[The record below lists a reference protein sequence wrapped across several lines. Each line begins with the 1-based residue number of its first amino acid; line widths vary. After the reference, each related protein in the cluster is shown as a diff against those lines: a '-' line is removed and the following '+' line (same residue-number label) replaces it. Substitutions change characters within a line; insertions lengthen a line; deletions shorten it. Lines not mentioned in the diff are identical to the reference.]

1 MSCSSSLFRMEV
13 FPLEAED
20 GPGHRMLERA
30 RLALEPELGQKIH
43 TVRKA
48 KAYTLDGLSCG
59 EKGKEE
65 ALFLFRQHVLYDPLL
80 QSACLADGEGNI
92 LAGQRPSG
100 TDWGANWYVEV
111 AFRPGVTDNEGK
123 TAAQTAWL
131 ALNALARMDSRADGE
146 EEGKEGSLL
155 AANEQPVQHH
165 TQLGT
170 QLGTQGGMQ
179 QNAVEKPRVY
189 TSLIYSIE
197 GDLTRAEVELLASS
211 VLANDLIERVRIKD
225 AAEWQ
230 KGFTAQS
237 SAVVASACHEVRVV
251 PLSEMDDAALM
262 ALSRDGVLALSLEEM
277 RTIRDWFQLPQTKA
291 LRAPHFASMPEAVG
305 NPTDVE
311 LEMLAQTWSEHCKH
325 KIFAA
330 KVQYTDTTTGKT
342 ETINSLYKSCI
353 QAVTAQIRYRL
364 GPWEN
369 GQGDFCRSVFKD
381 NAGVVAFND
390 AYDICIKVETHNSP
404 SALDPY
410 GGALTGIVGVNRDP
424 MGTGMGA
431 ELVCNTDVFCFASP
445 FRDIAKNPLP
455 PRLLH
460 PRRIMEGVAEGVE
473 HGGNKSGVPTV
484 NGSIVFDERYLGKPL
499 VYCGTVGLLPASLHG
514 KPGYEKKACVGD
526 AIVMVGGRIGK
537 DGIHGATFSSE
548 ELHEGSP
555 ATAVQIGDPITQRK
569 MYDFLLRARDTGLYN
584 AITDNGAGGL
594 SSSIGE
600 MAEDTNGASIDL
612 AMAPLKYDGLRPWE
626 ILLSEAQERMTLA
639 VPKEKLEDFCRL
651 ANHMDVEATCLGTYT
666 DSGLF
671 YATYAGNPCACLS
684 MEFLHKGLPQATL
697 EAVWEGAPGTA
708 DIELEPRL
716 NAQNQEAL
724 LLNMLGRLNICSK
737 ENIIRQYDH
746 EVKGGSVIK
755 PLCGVEKDAPADAAV
770 LRPVLGKPE
779 AIVLSH
785 GICPKFSDA
794 DTYWMAANAIDEAV
808 RNAVAVGADP
818 DRMAGVDNFCWPDP
832 VYAEKTPDGRHKMA
846 QLVRACKAL
855 AHFCAGFGVPC
866 VSGKDSMKNDY
877 TGGGAKISIPPTL
890 LFSILGYMPDAKKAI
905 SSDFKAPDH
914 IVYILGETKR
924 ELGGSEIAGHLGI
937 TLHRVPQVDEVSA
950 LARYR
955 ALHKAIN
962 LGLVSAC
969 HDLSDGGLAVALAE
983 MCIGGRLGAGVDI
996 ARVPA
1001 TEDINLTELLYAESA
1016 SRLLVTVPQKHIEAF
1031 EALFAGQ
1038 VFAKIGITTL
1048 DPVLHVDAVTD
1059 RHHHIFTTRMEDM
1072 VEAFKKPLGA

>member
-1 MSCSSSLFRMEV
+1 MLSSSALFRMEV
-13 FPLEAED
+13 FPREAQD
-20 GPGHRMLERA
+20 GPGHRVLERV
-30 RLALEPELGQKIH
+30 RLASDPALGQKIRV
-43 TVRKA
+43 VRKA
-48 KAYTLDGLSCG
+48 RAFTLDGLG
-59 EKGKEE
+59 DGAKAMDE
-65 ALFLFRQHVLYDPLL
+65 ALFLYEQAVLFDPLL
-80 QSACLADGEGNI
+80 QSACLTNAQGHI
-92 LAGQRPSG
+92 LAGTRPA
-100 TDWGANWYVEV
+100 GADWYVEV
-111 AFRPGVTDNEGK
+111 SFRPGVTDNEGK

-131 ALNALARMDSRADGE
+131 ALNARARGFGQKKQE
-146 EEGKEGSLL
+146 ESPSVSGQAGSLL
-155 AANEQPVQHH
+155 EAKNHSPHPH
-165 TQLGT
+165 PLPDT
-170 QLGTQGGMQ
+170 
-179 QNAVEKPRVY
+179 VEKPQIY
-189 TSLIYSIE
+189 TSVIYAIE
-197 GDLTRAEVELLASS
+197 GDLTREEIDFLALS

-225 AAEWQ
+225 AHGWEL
-230 KGFTAQS
+230 GFTAQS
-237 SAVVASACHEVRVV
+237 SAVVASACHDVRVI
-251 PLSEMDDAALM
+251 PLTKMDDAALM

-277 RTIRDWFQLPQTKA
+277 RTIQNWFRLPQTQA
-291 LRAPHFASMPEAVG
+291 LRAPHFSAIPEAVG

-330 KVQYTDTTTGKT
+330 EVEYTDKTANPAGKT
-342 ETINSLYKSCI
+342 ETINSLYKTYI

-369 GQGDFCRSVFKD
+369 GHGDFCRSVFKD

-390 AYDICIKVETHNSP
+390 AWDVCIKVETHNSP

-445 FRDIAKNPLP
+445 FRDTAKNPLP

-499 VYCGTVGLLPASLHG
+499 VYCGTVGLLPAHLHG
-514 KPGYEKKACVGD
+514 RPGYEKKACVGD
-526 AIVMVGGRIGK
+526 SIVMVGGRIGK

-569 MYDFLLRARDTGLYN
+569 MYDFLLRARDKGLYN

-594 SSSIGE
+594 SSSVGE
-600 MAEDTNGASIDL
+600 MAEDTNGASLDL
-612 AMAPLKYDGLRPWE
+612 ALAPLKYDGLRPWE
-626 ILLSEAQERMTLA
+626 VLLSEAQERMTLA
-639 VPKEKLEDFCRL
+639 VPPEKLEEFCRL
-651 ANHMDVEATCLGTYT
+651 ASHMDVEATCLGSYT

-684 MEFLHKGLPQATL
+684 MEFLHKGLPQAKL
-697 EAVWEGAPGTA
+697 EAVWEGAPGIA
-708 DIELEPRL
+708 DMELEPRL
-716 NAQNQEAL
+716 NVQNQEAL

-770 LRPVLGKPE
+770 LRPVLGGQE

-794 DTYWMAANAIDEAV
+794 DTYWMAANAIDEAI
-808 RNAVAVGADP
+808 RNAVATGADP

-832 VYAEKTPDGRHKMA
+832 VYSEKTPDGRHKMA

-855 AHFCAGFGVPC
+855 AHFCTGFGVPC

-877 TGGGAKISIPPTL
+877 TGGGEKISIPPTL
-890 LFSILGYMPDAKKAI
+890 LFSVLGYMADAGKAV
-905 SSDFKAPDH
+905 SSDFKAPGH
-914 IVYILGETKR
+914 MVYLLGETKR
-924 ELGGSEIAGHLGI
+924 ELGGSEIASHLGL

-955 ALHKAIN
+955 TLFKAIN
-962 LGLVSAC
+962 SGLVSAC

-983 MCIGGRLGAGVDI
+983 MCIGGRLGAAVDI
-996 ARVPA
+996 ARVPVA
-1001 TEDINLTELLYAESA
+1001 EEINLTELLYAESA
-1016 SRLLVTVPQKHIEAF
+1016 SRLLVSVAPKNQAAF
-1031 EALFAGQ
+1031 EDLFAGQ
-1038 VFAKIGITTL
+1038 IVGKIGMTTQ
-1048 DPVLHVDAVTD
+1048 DPVLHLDAVTD
-1059 RHHHIFTTRMEDM
+1059 RHHHIFAARVEDLA
-1072 VEAFKKPLGA
+1072 EAFKRPLGA